1 MSDVLPEPELPEDG
15 VPAAFPDAARAW
27 IARLFEVRRDVRHF
41 SPELGIPEALLRRVL
56 TAAHFAPSVGFSQP
70 WRFVLL
76 RDPERRAR
84 IRESFLACRR
94 AEAARFSEARR
105 EQYLSLKL
113 EGIVDAPL
121 NICVVADL
129 RPQGEAVLGTTVQP
143 ESVRASVLCA
153 VQNLWLAARAEGL
166 GVGWV
171 SVVEPSVLRS
181 ELGLPSGVEPVA
193 YLCLGFPARPYLRP
207 MLEEVGWKKRLD
219 LDAVIREEAWPTE
232 DARAEPVTAS
242 PETPR
247 DLTVQV
253 ARVSTVELSERT
265 EREIWSQ
272 LVVPPK
278 ACGRLE
284 ELSTFWAVRR
294 GALERPVPTLL
305 IFAADHG
312 VTAEGVSA
320 YGSVATMGVLAAL
333 MAEQSTVSVLA
344 RRFGIPITLCDVG
357 TATDRTRL
365 PRTPR
370 IALLDR
376 RIAAGTRNLRRE
388 AAMSSEQLARALEVG
403 RVLVAESAARGVN
416 VIGLGEVGI
425 GNTTAAAAI
434 TAACLDLGAHEVAGR
449 GTGLDS
455 ESIHHKA
462 SVIADALAR
471 VGIEDRDPAR
481 VLAEFGGFEVAAI
494 TGAILEAHER
504 GLVVVLDGAVTGAA
518 ALVAERMQPGA
529 TANCVASHC
538 TAERCGE
545 TLLSALGL
553 TPLLTWDLSLG
564 EGAGAAL
571 GIDVLQTALSLRRAV
586 ATFPEAGIVDR
597 ARIHEILLRPAGE

>member
-1 MSDVLPEPELPEDG
+1 MSDVLPEPELPGDSI
-15 VPAAFPDAARAW
+15 PAAFPDAARAW

-41 SPELGIPEALLRRVL
+41 ATDQAIPEAVLRRVL
-56 TAAHFAPSVGFSQP
+56 TAAHLAPSVGFSQP

-76 RDPERRAR
+76 RDRGRRER
-84 IRESFLACRR
+84 IRASFLACRR
-94 AEAARFSEARR
+94 AEAARFSEERR
-105 EQYLSLKL
+105 AQYLSLKL

-193 YLCLGFPARPYLRP
+193 YLCVGFPARPYLRP
-207 MLEEVGWKKRLD
+207 MLEEVGWKQRLD
-219 LDAVIREEAWPTE
+219 LDAVIREESWPAE
-232 DARAEPVTAS
+232 DVRTSAGMPALDRAHDLALEPPRAS
-242 PETPR
+242 
-247 DLTVQV
+247 VV
-253 ARVSTVELSERT
+253 A
-265 EREIWSQ
+265 ERERIEREVWSH

-284 ELSTFWAVRR
+284 TLSTFWAVQRF
-294 GALERPVPTLL
+294 ALERPVPTLL

-333 MAEQSTVSVLA
+333 MAEQATVSVLA

-357 TATDRTRL
+357 TASDRTRL

-370 IALLDR
+370 VAILDR

-388 AAMSSEQLARALEVG
+388 AAMSTRELREAMEVG
-403 RVLVAESAARGVN
+403 GELVAHAVERGVN
-416 VIGLGEVGI
+416 LIGLGEVGI
-425 GNTTAAAAI
+425 GNTTATAAI
-434 TAACLDLGAHEVAGR
+434 TAACLGLDAREVAGR
-449 GTGLDS
+449 GTGLDDAS
-455 ESIHHKA
+455 VAHKA
-462 SVIADALAR
+462 QVIADALVR
-471 VGIEDRDPAR
+471 LGLERDPAR
-481 VLAEFGGFEVAAI
+481 VLAELGGFEIAAL
-494 TGAILEAHER
+494 TGAILEASRR
-504 GLVVVLDGAVTGAA
+504 GVVVVLDGAVTGAS

-529 TANCVASHC
+529 TSCCIASHC
-538 TAERCGE
+538 TAERCGAI
-545 TLLSALGL
+545 LLSALGL
-553 TPLLTWDLSLG
+553 TPLLAWDLSLG

-597 ARIHEILLRPAGE
+597 ARMEEILLRPAVE